1 MQRVSFGASK
11 ESDSSV
17 SLTGRTGQDRTGQD
31 RTGQDSEIGTEGKE
45 IRDHG
50 NAVPNNLQS
59 ISLPMTQG

>member
-17 SLTGRTGQDRTGQD
+17 SLTG

-59 ISLPMTQG
+59 ISLPMTQV